1 MKKLRKKFKI
11 VSIIL
16 SIFLV
21 CSINNIYVYAD
32 EGDEAYENDGNH
44 TFNQMN
50 FVLEEG
56 LENDDIDTKDFIN
69 NYAGGVIKNDH
80 LTIFLKDEVNDL
92 DWFYSKMLENDISQ
106 EKYDIQ
112 FVDYSYTDLE
122 NQISSFW
129 EYRNNNLITGEEWA
143 PLVYSVAIS
152 QEYNCIMIFVDKDFE
167 ISNYNELND
176 FLSSISYRFEYTDE
190 PQLEENTTLKP
201 GMGIST
207 GGSIGFRCKINNEKG
222 FITAVH
228 TSNYSS
234 LPAVKYNGTTIGS
247 ITAGAYGNSAD
258 FAFVKITNSS
268 YSMSLTTNTSP
279 SYTLHSSHYVVS
291 LAQGYTVYM
300 AGKQSSTVRTG
311 TVVYYSSS
319 VSGDSGTDW
328 LICSFTGIQG
338 DSGGVIFAVVSGDNC
353 VVGIYDGNYGTN
365 SYATKLTRMQS
376 SYSTLT
382 IY

>member
-1 MKKLRKKFKI
+1 MGKKKKRNRMI
-11 VSIIL
+11 SIIL
-16 SIFLV
+16 SIVLMWSVNSSF
-21 CSINNIYVYAD
+21 VYAAED
-32 EGDEAYENDGNH
+32 GEAFENEGNH

-50 FVLEEG
+50 LVLEEG
-56 LENDDIDTKDFIN
+56 LENDDVITRDFIN
-69 NYAGGVIKNDH
+69 NYAGGVIRNDH
-80 LTIFLKDEVNDL
+80 LTIFLKNEVNDL
-92 DWFYSKMLENDISQ
+92 DWFHNKMLENDVSQ
-106 EKYDIQ
+106 DKYDIQ

-129 EYRNNNLITGEEWA
+129 EYRNNKLIDGAEWA

-167 ISNYNELND
+167 ISNYEELD
-176 FLSSISYRFEYTDE
+176 EFLSSISYRFEYTDE

-234 LPAVKYNGTTIGS
+234 LPAVQYNGTTIGS

-300 AGKQSSTVRTG
+300 AGKKSSSVRTG

-328 LICSFTGIQG
+328 LICSFTGQQG

-353 VVGIYDGNYGTN
+353 VVGIYDGNYGSN